1 MAEKIITEFDAVSLR
16 NVTAQFFEGGTPA
29 PGTSFG
35 CAGSVEG
42 ETESIEIVKRCA
54 GVTTKKIT
62 KPQQMNLTYSGHL
75 PVKVL
80 RDVFGL
86 TNEGLK
92 PGVYSY
98 GQDARPKNFIL
109 TADVVDEFEDVTKL
123 IAFPG
128 VTTSTGLKIQG
139 IENGAEEVAEIEL
152 EFTVLPD
159 ENRQFY
165 YEALVPELD
174 DQTVADQ
181 WHTAF
186 SRELVEAVPVP

>member
-1 MAEKIITEFDAVSLR
+1 VAEKIITEFDAVSLR